1 MRKNK
6 KSLRRT
12 MRRLANAGY
21 RPLAAGWNAEI
32 LKRMEELAS
41 GKVKPVPLAE
51 LRRRLSLIVGQD

>member
-1 MRKNK
+1 
-6 KSLRRT
+6 